1 MNDLNL
7 TIAAIKNLRQV
18 GSIVPSSQF
27 LVRKIIKGIDFSK
40 QTKILELGAG
50 NGVIT
55 KGILN
60 QMSDNSVLYSYENN
74 ARLIALLEGIDDAR
88 LIVKGESVSNL
99 SALQDDYFDVV
110 ISSLPL
116 ANLKNEF
123 KNSIYRNVR
132 SKLKRSGT
140 FIQYQYLLSDYKK
153 IERYFRNCHLGFCLF
168 NIPPAFIY
176 KIEMI
181 KDGHT
186 MKDQS

>member
-1 MNDLNL
+1 MNDLSL
-7 TIAAIKNLRQV
+7 TIAAIKNIKQV

-27 LVRKIIKGIDFSK
+27 LVRQIIKRIDFSK
-40 QTKILELGAG
+40 RTNILELGAG

-55 KGILN
+55 KEILSH
-60 QMSDNSVLYSYENN
+60 MSDNSILYSYENN
-74 ARLIALLEGIDDAR
+74 PRLITLLEEIDDAR

-99 SALQDDYFDVV
+99 IRLQNNYFDVV

-123 KNSIYRNVR
+123 KNNIYKDVI
-132 SKLKRSGT
+132 SKLKKPGT

-153 IERYFRNCHLGFCLF
+153 IERYFHNCHLSFCLF

-176 KIEMI
+176 KIEV
-181 KDGHT
+181 
-186 MKDQS
+186 